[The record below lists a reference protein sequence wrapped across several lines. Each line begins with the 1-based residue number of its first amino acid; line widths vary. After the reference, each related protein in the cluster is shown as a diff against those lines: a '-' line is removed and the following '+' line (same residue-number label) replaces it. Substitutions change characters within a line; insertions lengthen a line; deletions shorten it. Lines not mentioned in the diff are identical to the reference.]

1 MASQQFS
8 VQGLHCQGCAK
19 TVTDA
24 LMKLSAVTSVDVD
37 LDMTSTSTV
46 RVDAESPLSA
56 ADVQAT
62 LDSEGNFTVV
72 A

>member
-8 VQGLHCQGCAK
+8 VDGLHCQGCAK

-37 LDMTSTSTV
+37 LDMKSTSTV
-46 RVDAESPLSA
+46 RIDAEPPLSA
-56 ADVQAT
+56 ADVQAA
-62 LDSEGNFTVV
+62 LDSQGNFVVV

>member
-8 VQGLHCQGCAK
+8 VDGLHCQGCAN
-19 TVTDA
+19 TVTDV

-37 LDMTSTSTV
+37 LDTKSTSTV
-46 RVDAESPLSA
+46 RVEAEPPLSA
-56 ADVQAT
+56 ADVQAA

-72 A
+72 G